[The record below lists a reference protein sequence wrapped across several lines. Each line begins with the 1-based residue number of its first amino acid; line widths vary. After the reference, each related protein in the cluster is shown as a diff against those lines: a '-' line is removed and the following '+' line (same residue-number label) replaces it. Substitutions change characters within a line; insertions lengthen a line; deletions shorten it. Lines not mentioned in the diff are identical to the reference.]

1 MLHPTIPP
9 PMITTRACP
18 GPLAVI
24 ALLSGAVRGAPRHEE
39 EALRA
44 HDGLTRG
51 VHARDQEMDATP
63 VGPAPGL
70 SHLDDLGARR
80 DHIPRAHRLVPIVSA
95 GGGAGAAGCPRR
107 PGAVGA

>member
-1 MLHPTIPP
+1 MPP
-9 PMITTRACP
+9 PTTTTRACP
-18 GPLAVI
+18 GTLAVI
-24 ALLSGAVRGAPRHEE
+24 ALLSWAVRGAPRHEE

-44 HDGLTRG
+44 HHGLARG

-80 DHIPRAHRLVPIVSA
+80 DHLARAHRLVPIVSA
-95 GGGAGAAGCPRR
+95 DDGQILAVAPPRPRAGGP
-107 PGAVGA
+107 

>member
-1 MLHPTIPP
+1 MLHPTMPP

-18 GPLAVI
+18 GTLAVI
-24 ALLSGAVRGAPRHEE
+24 ALLSWAVKGAPRHEE

-44 HDGLTRG
+44 HDGLARG

-70 SHLDDLGARR
+70 CHLDDLGARR
-80 DHIPRAHRLVPIVSA
+80 DHLACAHRLVP
-95 GGGAGAAGCPRR
+95 AALVHPPPCP
-107 PGAVGA
+107 P